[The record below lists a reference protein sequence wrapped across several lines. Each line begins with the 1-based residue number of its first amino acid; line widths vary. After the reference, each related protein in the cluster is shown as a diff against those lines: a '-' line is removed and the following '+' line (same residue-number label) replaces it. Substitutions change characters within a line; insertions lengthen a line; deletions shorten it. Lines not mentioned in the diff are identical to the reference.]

1 MSRHDC
7 AYSRVFRYTAIASM
21 SWFLWLLTPWSALT
35 TQLGLGAAGLVVV
48 QASLCFSW
56 GALSDKSLFQD
67 GDVILGG
74 LFPIH
79 YAESRERHDFTAK
92 PLHKPCTG

>member
-7 AYSRVFRYTAIASM
+7 AYSRVFRATAIASM
-21 SWFLWLLTPWSALT
+21 SWFLWLLTPWSSLT
-35 TQLGLGAAGLVVV
+35 TQLGLGAAGLGVV

-67 GDVILGG
+67 GNVILGG

-79 YAESRERHDFTAK
+79 YSESREQHDFTAK